1 MQRRIH
7 DNKQALHLIVH
18 KSKTH
23 VAKVVIQAAT
33 CWLRSSITLMSA
45 PNGSTHN
52 NKQTN
57 KVKRW
62 GLASWLTESD
72 PLSETYLACCSHHH
86 ACAHGFSNTGHD
98 TSGWN
103 ISSVCRVTVA
113 TYRIHNVCVCVCVSV
128 RVCVRWGKGRKR
140 CKWGTVF
147 QAAGG
152 LVSDVQEVLTCE
164 HTRTH
169 QDTRTHTQWDVCTA
183 RGVCIL
189 RGDYMDENRGVFSTD
204 LESDWCDKE
213 TIEGGWSQSKQRAHT
228 RTQVRWIRNLM
239 LCGPARTRAHGRT
252 QLLSTLWCFK
262 SRELLCDAVEVMKV
276 EKRTDHLGCICVSS
290 IIN

>member
-1 MQRRIH
+1 MGFS
-7 DNKQALHLIVH
+7 IVANWVWP
-18 KSKTH
+18 TEWN
-23 VAKVVIQAAT
+23 IPGLLLPPP
-33 CWLRSSITLMSA
+33 CLRSWVLQHRPRHLGVKYIQCVQSHGCHL
-45 PNGSTHN
+45 PNT
-52 NKQTN
+52 Q
-57 KVKRW
+57 R
-62 GLASWLTESD
+62 
-72 PLSETYLACCSHHH
+72 
-86 ACAHGFSNTGHD
+86 
-98 TSGWN
+98 
-103 ISSVCRVTVA
+103 
-113 TYRIHNVCVCVCVSV
+113 V
-128 RVCVRWGKGRKR
+128 RVCVCQCACLCAMGKGEEEVQVRHCLPGCGWISVR
-140 CKWGTVF
+140 C
-147 QAAGG
+147 AGG
-152 LVSDVQEVLTCE
+152 INVRA
-164 HTRTH
+164 HTHTPRH
-169 QDTRTHTQWDVCTA
+169 SRTHTQWDVCTA

-204 LESDWCDKE
+204 LESDWWDKE